1 MISRHNSTRNITN
14 GFEIS
19 HVQEPIVEER
29 NSLDA
34 LKIFIAHACEILGLW
49 KILCENQLHNI
60 VSCLSKVTFSLIYFN
75 FQINYSVKMIDI
87 HFEKWLQE
95 QINQFATATFRD
107 LILIGQEISSLLI
120 IHLIDR

>member
-1 MISRHNSTRNITN
+1 MIGRSVTD
-14 GFEIS
+14 GFDNTLAS
-19 HVQEPIVEER
+19 QYHEPKVEER

-34 LKIFIAHACEILGLW
+34 LKIFITHGCEILGLW

-60 VSCLSKVTFSLIYFN
+60 VSCLSK
-75 FQINYSVKMIDI
+75 D
-87 HFEKWLQE
+87 

-107 LILIGQEISSLLI
+107 LILIGHEISSLLI